1 MFLKSEGFDIQTVQE
16 TRKALDAGLLDTPGN
31 AEAAA
36 ADILKYG
43 I

>member
-1 MFLKSEGFDIQTVQE
+1 MFLKPEGFDIQAVQE
-16 TRKALDAGLLDTPGN
+16 AHKALDAGLLDTPGN
-31 AEAAA
+31 TKAAA